1 MSFDAVGKS
10 RATCHTRAVHRVRR
24 IAVVASIVACAVGV
38 SVAGAA
44 RPDGFRDDFASF
56 DSQRWM
62 TITRPFGHG
71 AVDAANVA
79 VTDGMLAVK
88 LPAGRLD
95 GGEMRSVSLYRFGS
109 FRARMQVANAPS
121 SLTAFFLYKSPDYQS
136 ELDIEI
142 FNDTSRRVMLTTYSG
157 GAQTNTVTKLL
168 PFDATAGFHD
178 YAIEWT
184 TGSVRFLVDGTPL
197 QTWTKGVTRS
207 AMYVYLNAWFPSWL
221 GGERPATERVT
232 SVDWLEYV
240 SR

>member
-1 MSFDAVGKS
+1 MVMGAFM
-10 RATCHTRAVHRVRR
+10 
-24 IAVVASIVACAVGV
+24 V
-38 SVAGAA
+38 SVAAAA
-44 RPDGFRDDFASF
+44 RSDGFRDDFATL
-56 DSQRWM
+56 DAERWV
-62 TITRPFGHG
+62 TITRPFGKG

-79 VTDGMLAVK
+79 VASGMLGVK

-95 GGEMRSVSLYRFGS
+95 GGELRTTSLYRFGS
-109 FRARMQVANAPS
+109 FRARIKVADAPS
-121 SLTAFFLYKSPDYQS
+121 SLTAFFLYKAPDYQS

-142 FNDTSRRVMLTTYSG
+142 FNDTTRRVMFTTYAG

-197 QTWTKGVTRS
+197 QSWTKGVTRS

-221 GGERPATERVT
+221 GGELPAADRVT
-232 SVDWLEYV
+232 SVDWLEYTA
-240 SR
+240 R

>member
-1 MSFDAVGKS
+1 MFRARRVAVLAS
-10 RATCHTRAVHRVRR
+10 
-24 IAVVASIVACAVGV
+24 AVVGAVVV
-38 SVAGAA
+38 SAAGAA
-44 RPDGFRDDFASF
+44 RTDDFRDEFASL
-56 DSQRWM
+56 DSRRWI
-62 TITRPFGHG
+62 TITRPFGQG
-71 AVDAANVA
+71 AVDAANVSVA
-79 VTDGMLAVK
+79 NGTLDLR

-95 GGEMRSVSLYRFGS
+95 GGELHTASLYRFGTI
-109 FRARMQVANAPS
+109 RARLKVANAPT
-121 SLTAFFLYKSPDYQS
+121 SLTAFFLYKAPDYQS

-142 FNDTSRRVMLTTYSG
+142 FNDTSRRVMFTTYSG

-184 TGSVRFLVDGTPL
+184 TGSVRFLVDGALL
-197 QTWTKGVTRS
+197 QSWTKGVTRS

-221 GGERPATERVT
+221 GGERPATDRVT